1 MAIQIN
7 GNGTIT
13 GISVGGLPDGI
24 VDTDMMAANAVS
36 SAKLSDSAVTTAKLP
51 AGSIIKVTSG
61 QFTGTAL
68 ITASTSF
75 QQYTP
80 SNITVTKVRGPQNA
94 SGGSKLII
102 LGNAWIQYD
111 GSAANSRHLV
121 YSIMRDGTEVTG
133 LTYGMG
139 NLFSTNANGY
149 QGNADIKYPDPTNQ
163 NAGNYVYSMTIKSH
177 DGTVD
182 CRVGENQRLGTWTIL
197 EVAV

>member
-13 GISVGGLPDGI
+13 GISSGGLPAGSVTSATLADG
-24 VDTDMMAANAVS
+24 AAS
-36 SAKLSDSAVTTAKLP
+36 GTKLTMP
-51 AGSIIKVTSG
+51 AGSIIKVTTG
-61 QFTGTAL
+61 TFTGNAL
-68 ITASTSF
+68 LTTSNSY

-94 SGGSKLII
+94 SGGSKLVI
-102 LGNAWIQYD
+102 LGNAWIQYS
-111 GSAANSRHLV
+111 GTTANNRHLV

-139 NLFSTNANGY
+139 NLFSINAQGY
-149 QGNADIKYPDPTNQ
+149 QSNADIKYTDSTNQ
-163 NAGNYVYSMTIKSH
+163 NAGDYVYSMCIKSH
-177 DGTVD
+177 DGTVT
-182 CRVGENQRLGTWTIL
+182 CRIGELQRLGTWTIF

>member
-1 MAIQIN
+1 MSVTIN

-13 GISVGGLPDGI
+13 GYTPVADGSI
-24 VDTDMMAANAVS
+24 TA
-36 SAKLSDSAVTTAKLP
+36 AKLASGAITTAALP
-51 AGSIIKVTSG
+51 AGSIIKVTTG
-61 QFTGTAL
+61 TFTGSAL
-68 ITASTSF
+68 MTTSSSF

-80 SNITVTKVRGPQNA
+80 SNITVTKVRGPQNV

-111 GSAANSRHLV
+111 GTSANSRHLV
-121 YSIMRDGTEVTG
+121 YSIMRDGTEVSG
-133 LTYGMG
+133 LTYGLG

-163 NAGNYVYSMTIKSH
+163 NAGDYVYSMTVKSH
-177 DGTVD
+177 DGTVT
-182 CRVGENQRLGTWTIL
+182 CRIGETQRLGTWTIL